1 MYQKEEEDLQRTL
14 DKHIANGAEEWDVK
28 NTVRVCDFVEGP
40 RARGGSPP
48 TRPLLPLLAA
58 LLPPLLLHSSGRR
71 LSRRPTDRSPPLP
84 PPRCAPRFPVRLFV
98 TPRPLRHAARSSSSF
113 RSVNVFAHR

>member
-28 NTVRVCDFVEGP
+28 NTVRVCDFGRGP
-40 RARGGSPP
+40 RSPARS
-48 TRPLLPLLAA
+48 RPFCCPSAPSSCPSAPLLA
-58 LLPPLLLHSSGRR
+58 LSPGLR

-113 RSVNVFAHR
+113 VP